1 MRRIVIVGASLRA
14 TTLRARGRE
23 VVGGGPS
30 AATTRGGIPA
40 AAMAWGGS
48 VEAIMTGGYGPLSA
62 MTRAGSRLAVIMGG
76 RCPSPRANMPH
87 QA

>member
-1 MRRIVIVGASLRA
+1 MRPPGMVGASLRA

-30 AATTRGGIPA
+30 VATTRGGIPS
-40 AAMAWGGS
+40 AAMTRGGS
-48 VEAIMTGGYGPLSA
+48 VEAIMTAGYGPLFA
-62 MTRAGSRLAVIMGG
+62 MTRAGSRLAVIRG
-76 RCPSPRANMPH
+76 RRFPSPRANMPR

>member
-1 MRRIVIVGASLRA
+1 MRRIVIVVASLRA

-30 AATTRGGIPA
+30 VATTREGIPS
-40 AAMAWGGS
+40 AAMTRGGS
-48 VEAIMTGGYGPLSA
+48 VEAIMTGGCGPLFG
-62 MTRAGSRLAVIMGG
+62 MTRAGSRVAVIKGG
-76 RCPSPRANMPH
+76 RCPSPRSRTPR